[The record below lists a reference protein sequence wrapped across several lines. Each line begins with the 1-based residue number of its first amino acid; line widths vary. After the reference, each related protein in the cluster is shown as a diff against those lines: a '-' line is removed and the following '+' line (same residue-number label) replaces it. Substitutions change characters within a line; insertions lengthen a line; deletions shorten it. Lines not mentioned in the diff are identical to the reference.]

1 MINIKL
7 KILLNLVLFILVL
20 PLTLTVYANEDQVP
34 YSVKAILPENQ
45 INDDVSYFDIGMD
58 TEEELTLEVII
69 QNYSAEEITIN
80 INNNTATTNS
90 NGLITYDGVDAEPH
104 SSMKYPFNELSA
116 LSSDEVKIPAE
127 SGKSVTLNVKAPEES
142 FDGIIL
148 GGIQFTLEP
157 EKAEQDEGVT
167 VQNRFSYVIGVQIQ
181 ENENNNEV
189 EPELILEDVN
199 PGIINH
205 RTGLQTEF
213 ANTTPVIIN
222 DVVFEGEV
230 YKENSEEPLFK
241 RKVEDFS
248 IAPNSKF
255 NFPVM
260 YDNKELETG
269 TYVFKGTATNE
280 NNSWKFDQEFEVTE
294 DKADEANDEAVGI
307 EDEEDS
313 NFLMY
318 LVVGLA
324 ILVVVLVGIVIA
336 LLIKRKK

>member
-7 KILLNLVLFILVL
+7 KILLNLVLFISVL
-20 PLTLTVYANEDQVP
+20 PLTLTVYANENQVP
-34 YSVKAILPENQ
+34 YSVKAVLPENQ
-45 INDDVSYFDIGMD
+45 INDDVSYFDIGMN
-58 TEEELTLEVII
+58 TEEGLTLEVII

-80 INNNTATTNS
+80 ITNNTATTNS

-104 SSMKYPFNELSA
+104 SSMNYPFNELST
-116 LSSDEVKIPAE
+116 LSSDEVKVPAE
-127 SGKSVTLNVKAPEES
+127 SEKSVTLNVKAPEES

-157 EKAEQDEGVT
+157 EKAEQNEGVT
-167 VQNRFSYVIGVQIQ
+167 IQNRFSYVIGVQIQ

-189 EPELILEDVN
+189 EPELILEGVN

-222 DVVFEGEV
+222 DVIFEGEV
-230 YKENSEEPLFK
+230 YKENSEEPLFT

-260 YDNKELETG
+260 YDNKELEPG
-269 TYVFKGTATNE
+269 TYVFKGTATNDD
-280 NNSWKFDQEFEVTE
+280 NSWEFDQEFEVSE
-294 DKADEANDEAVGI
+294 DKADEANEEAVEI
-307 EDEEDS
+307 EEEES
-313 NFLMY
+313 NMLIY
-318 LVVGLA
+318 LVIGLA
-324 ILVVVLVGIVIA
+324 FLVA
-336 LLIKRKK
+336 LLIGIVVMLLVKRKK